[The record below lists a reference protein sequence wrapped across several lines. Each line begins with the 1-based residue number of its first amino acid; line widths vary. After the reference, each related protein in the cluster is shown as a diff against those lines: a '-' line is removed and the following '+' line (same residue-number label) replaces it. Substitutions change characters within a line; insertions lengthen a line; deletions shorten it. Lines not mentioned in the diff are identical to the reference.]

1 MKFFQRRERRSDD
14 LDAEVESHL
23 AMAQRDLIAK
33 GLSPN
38 EARATSLREFGNVS
52 HIKQTT
58 RETWGW
64 NLLEDLK
71 FDVKYAVRALN
82 RTRSF
87 TITAIAT
94 LALGISAATVIFS
107 VADHVVLRPLAYPDA
122 DRLFVISEQIR
133 EMREQYSN
141 IPANVS
147 HFLEWKRLCTECE
160 AMAASRFAGVASRL
174 KTIFPPTIAMA
185 HG

>member
-1 MKFFQRRERRSDD
+1 MKFFQRRERRSNT

-38 EARATSLREFGNVS
+38 EARATALCEFGNVS

-71 FDVKYAVRALN
+71 FD
-82 RTRSF
+82 
-87 TITAIAT
+87 
-94 LALGISAATVIFS
+94 
-107 VADHVVLRPLAYPDA
+107 
-122 DRLFVISEQIR
+122 
-133 EMREQYSN
+133 
-141 IPANVS
+141 
-147 HFLEWKRLCTECE
+147 FLELST
-160 AMAASRFAGVASRL
+160 L
-174 KTIFPPTIAMA
+174 
-185 HG
+185 